1 MQQGHWAEPWASG
14 IQKIFS
20 FESHKVVKN
29 EHMFYNVTRGFTIVM
44 QGDTMILSY
53 ADKETERLSRGERVR
68 RFLSFERVALRK
80 LRQLELA
87 ASINDLRIPPGNRL
101 EILQGDR
108 FGQHSIRINDR
119 FRICFRW
126 TSAGPQDVEIVDYH

>member
-44 QGDTMILSY
+44 RGDTMILSY

-68 RFLSFERVALRK
+68 RFLPFERVALRK

-101 EILQGDR
+101 EILQGDC